1 MEDTLRMIGALLVVG
16 LLLAAAYCWVFGT
29 IRAVRWYRRTW
40 KQKRSD
46 ADCESSPHWFDRFLF
61 GHFAILSNPEALTE
75 DGLVARGKTI
85 AAFRTLGIGVLLVV
99 IVVLI
104 EAYIGIVET

>member
-1 MEDTLRMIGALLVVG
+1 MDDTLRMLGALSIVG
-16 LLLAAAYCWVFGT
+16 LLLAAAYCWIFGI

-40 KQKRSD
+40 KQKRSELE
-46 ADCESSPHWFDRFLF
+46 CESSPNWLDRFLF
-61 GHFAILSNPEALTE
+61 GRFAILSNPEVLTE

-85 AAFRTLGIGVLLVV
+85 AAFKTLGVGVLLVV

-104 EAYIGIVET
+104 EAYVGVVET